1 MVAVCNPNNPTGA
14 VLSPESRA
22 ALVALTARHGAW
34 LMVDEVYRGAEREG
48 PETESFF
55 GAHERVLVTGG
66 MSKAYGLPGLR
77 IGWVA
82 GPRDTVAELWARRD
96 YVTISPGTLS
106 DVVAARVLRPDLR
119 MRLLDRTRG
128 RLRAN
133 DAALDEWRAGF
144 DHGLT
149 MAPPRAGAIA
159 FLRYAWDVGS
169 SVLCDRLREE
179 QDVLVVPGDH
189 FGLDRH
195 LRIGLGN
202 ETADL
207 RAALDRVGRLLR
219 TL

>member
-1 MVAVCNPNNPTGA
+1 
-14 VLSPESRA
+14 
-22 ALVALTARHGAW
+22 
-34 LMVDEVYRGAEREG
+34 VYRGAEREG